1 MIKFD
6 GYIDGVDAA
15 MQDLLDDFIEAVE
28 ARGGTM
34 LSVWTLCDDDG
45 EPLPE
50 RGVSLTLP
58 DAPPPPDLTGGSD
71 DY

>member
-1 MIKFD
+1 VIQIEAYVD
-6 GYIDGVDAA
+6 GIDGDMEALVDE
-15 MQDLLDDFIEAVE
+15 FVEAVE

-50 RGVSLTLP
+50 RGVALTLP
-58 DAPPPPDLTGGSD
+58 DAEDA
-71 DY
+71 